1 MAKFNSY
8 TGRKQRVF
16 TAIEREEYGLMKTLR
31 LLQKYAKLGAEEPK
45 SLKNIMAEDGLTIE
59 DFNINLLKSKIPA
72 AFDMFGQLCECKQ
85 MNREEYSKFNA
96 KNVKNGLIFNVT
108 FLDFN
113 SIVVLI
119 PRVKFTP
126 KMLYNIFKKAQ
137 KVARENVNNKVQ
149 AEKKAKQAAIEAER
163 LKALQAQQRAEQEKE
178 ILMAR
183 LQLLEKQNA
192 MLQATVQVEKKDKAR
207 SKKGSKK
214 AA

>member
-59 DFNINLLKSKIPA
+59 DFNINLLKSKIPT

-85 MNREEYSKFNA
+85 MSRNEYSKFNA

-113 SIVVLI
+113 TIVVLI

-137 KVARENVNNKVQ
+137 KVARENVNNKAK
-149 AEKKAKQAAIEAER
+149 AEKSAKLAAIEAER
-163 LKALQAQQRAEQEKE
+163 LRALQAQQRAEQEKE
-178 ILMAR
+178 VLIAR

-192 MLQATVQVEKKDKAR
+192 MLQATVQVEKKTKT
-207 SKKGSKK
+207 KKSSKK

>member
-16 TAIEREEYGLMKTLR
+16 TAIEREEYGLMKTIR

-113 SIVVLI
+113 TIVVLI

-137 KVARENVNNKVQ
+137 KVTRENVNNKVQ

-178 ILMAR
+178 VLMAR
-183 LQLLEKQNA
+183 LQLLEKQNT
-192 MLQATVQVEKKDKAR
+192 MLQATVQAEKKA
-207 SKKGSKK
+207 SAKKGSKK